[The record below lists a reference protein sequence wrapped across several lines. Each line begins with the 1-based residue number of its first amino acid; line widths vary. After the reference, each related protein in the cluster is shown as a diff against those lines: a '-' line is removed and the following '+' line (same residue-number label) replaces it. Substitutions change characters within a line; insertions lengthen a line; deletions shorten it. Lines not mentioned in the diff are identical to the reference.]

1 MAYKDE
7 FAARLRKYM
16 VRAGMR
22 PIDVSRATG
31 INSATMSEYLKGKYV
46 PKQNYLYKLSQALG
60 VTVGMLMGGDEE
72 NNNETVGTTPPV
84 YDLLDILFRGEPEF
98 LSKVK
103 SIQIDGKLN
112 EPGVAAKLTETQK
125 ETLRNII
132 KMTYNEAV
140 RNGGKSETVAIN
152 E

>member
-60 VTVGMLMGGDEE
+60 VTVGMLMGGD
-72 NNNETVGTTPPV
+72 
-84 YDLLDILFRGEPEF
+84 
-98 LSKVK
+98 
-103 SIQIDGKLN
+103 
-112 EPGVAAKLTETQK
+112 
-125 ETLRNII
+125 
-132 KMTYNEAV
+132 
-140 RNGGKSETVAIN
+140 
-152 E
+152 

>member
-72 NNNETVGTTPPV
+72 NNNETVDTTPPV

-98 LSKVK
+98 LSKIK
-103 SIQIDGKLN
+103 SIQIQSIFYKIPHTKIDILAGMSIFF
-112 EPGVAAKLTETQK
+112 
-125 ETLRNII
+125 LRCG
-132 KMTYNEAV
+132 T
-140 RNGGKSETVAIN
+140 
-152 E
+152 